1 MFYLTNNLESYIRP
15 NSVAVIGA
23 SNRKGS
29 IGNTTIKN
37 FKDLNF
43 KGKVYGI
50 NPRYDEIEGF
60 RCFGSLTDVPEEI
73 DVAIIAVS
81 SHLVENAILDCVKKQ
96 VKFVVI
102 FSSGFAEK
110 GQEGLQKQ
118 NEILQLCKE
127 NGIRVVGPNTLGAFN
142 IKDQIFLSFNPATI
156 EFVSGEIGMV
166 SQSGATG
173 SIIMGMAMEE
183 KLGFTYTL
191 TTGNQ
196 MDLNTLD
203 FMEFLISDDDTKII
217 GTYLEAVPDGNK
229 LRDLADNA
237 LAKHKPIVMLKTGR
251 SEAGQKAALSHTASL
266 TGSSKVFE
274 MITNRHGIT
283 LVDGIDGMVD
293 ALKVFNSGKRPTGN
307 RVATVV
313 ISGAT
318 GIMVADKLEDYGLE
332 MATLSQ
338 ETQNRLLEV
347 VPSYCSV
354 LNPVDIGQTL
364 LDNPILYKHCIETLV
379 ETDEV
384 DIVILH
390 LPLGIEKY
398 ANDII
403 EVASVTNKPIIV
415 MHTCPEQVIGNVRK
429 ILNENFVPAYNS
441 IESAVRAASHLV
453 CYEDAYNNYLTNRLT
468 VREDLAKHKFDY
480 VLKGLTVTEPQVK
493 SILNEMNIP
502 TPKGVVINDVTKL
515 IEQTKHLSY
524 PLVAKIVS
532 PEITHKSDAG
542 GVVLGIEDLDSL
554 INAFNS
560 IIHNAKKYAPNAKI
574 EGVLVEEMVE
584 GPFLETFIGVKKDP
598 IFGPVILCGLG
609 GIYVEIMKDVSQN
622 LTPISRKDA
631 LSMIEQLKSYPLFTG
646 VRNGLKYDVEGFAD
660 VLVNVSQLAL
670 NLDGHWTE
678 LEINPLIVFEEGKG
692 VMALDGLL
700 TFASSE
706 KTKDR
711 VLQ

>member
-1 MFYLTNNLESYIRP
+1 MTNKLESYIRP
-15 NSVAVIGA
+15 KSVAVIGA
-23 SNRKGS
+23 SNRTGS

-37 FKDLNF
+37 FKTLRF
-43 KGKVYGI
+43 QGEVFGI

-60 RCFGSLTDVPEEI
+60 PCYASLTDVSEEI
-73 DVAIIAVS
+73 DVAIIAVA
-81 SHLVENAILDCVKKQ
+81 SHLVENSIRDCVKKK
-96 VKFVVI
+96 VKYVVI

-127 NGIRVVGPNTLGAFN
+127 NNIRVVGPNTLGAFN
-142 IKDQIFLSFNPATI
+142 IKDEIFLSFSPPTM
-156 EFVSGEIGMV
+156 EFVSGEIGIV

-203 FMEFLISDDDTKII
+203 FMEFLISDEDTKII

-229 LRDLADNA
+229 LRDLADQA
-237 LAKHKPIVMLKTGR
+237 LAEHKPIVMLKTGT
-251 SEAGQKAALSHTASL
+251 SESGQKAALSHTASL
-266 TGSSKVFE
+266 TGSSKVFNL
-274 MITNRHGIT
+274 IANRHGIT

-293 ALKVFNSGKRPTGN
+293 ALKVFRCGKRPTGN
-307 RVATVV
+307 RIATVV

-318 GIMVADKLEDYGLE
+318 GIMVADKLDDYGLE

-338 ETQNRLLEV
+338 ETQNKLLEV

-379 ETDEV
+379 ESDEV
-384 DIVILH
+384 DIVLLH
-390 LPLGIEKY
+390 LPVGIEKF

-403 EVASVTNKPIIV
+403 EVAKVSKKPIIV
-415 MHTCPEQVIGNVRK
+415 MHTCPEQIIGKVRK
-429 ILNENFVPAYNS
+429 ILNQHYVPAYNS
-441 IESAVRAASHLV
+441 IESAVEAASHLV
-453 CYEDAYNNYLTNRLT
+453 RYEYAYNNLLMNSQTT
-468 VREDLAKHKFDY
+468 REDLPIPTFDY
-480 VLKGLTVTEPQVK
+480 DVKGLTVTEPQVK
-493 SILNEMNIP
+493 RILNQMKIP
-502 TPKGVVINDVTKL
+502 TPKGVVVHDVNTL
-515 IEQTKHLSY
+515 IEKTKHLRF
-524 PLVAKIVS
+524 PVVAKIVS

-542 GVVLGIEDLDSL
+542 GVVVGIKDIDSL
-554 INAFNS
+554 IHHYHS
-560 IIHNAKKYAPNAKI
+560 IIQRSKKYDPNANI

-584 GPFLETFIGVKKDP
+584 GPFLEAYIGVKKDP

-622 LTPISRKDA
+622 LAPISKIEA
-631 LSMIEQLKSYPLFTG
+631 MNMIHQLKSYPLFTG
-646 VRNGLKYDVEGFAD
+646 VRNGRKYDVEGFAEVIVQVSD
-660 VLVNVSQLAL
+660 LVSH
-670 NLDGHWTE
+670 LDGDWTE

-700 TFASSE
+700 TFHSNE
-706 KTKDR
+706 KTKDGI
-711 VLQ
+711 LQ

>member
-1 MFYLTNNLESYIRP
+1 MSNKLESYIRP

-23 SNRKGS
+23 STRKGS

-43 KGKVYGI
+43 KGKVFGI

-60 RCFGSLTDVPEEI
+60 QCFASLTDVPEEV
-73 DVAIIAVS
+73 DVAIIAVA
-81 SHLVENAILDCVKKQ
+81 SHLVEAAIRDCVTKK

-110 GQEGLQKQ
+110 GEEGLQKQ

-127 NGIRVVGPNTLGAFN
+127 NDIRVVGPNTLGAFN
-142 IKDQIFLSFNPATI
+142 IKDQIFLSFTPATMDGI
-156 EFVSGEIGMV
+156 SGEIGIV

-183 KLGFTYTL
+183 KLGVTYTL

-203 FMEFLISDDDTKII
+203 FMEFLISDEDTKII
-217 GTYLEAVPDGNK
+217 GTYLEAVPDGDK
-229 LRDLADNA
+229 LRELANKA
-237 LAKHKPIVMLKTGR
+237 LAEHKPIVMLKTGR

-274 MITNRHGIT
+274 MVTNRHGIT

-293 ALKVFNSGKRPTGN
+293 ALKVFRSGKRPAGN

-318 GIMVADKLEDYGLE
+318 GIMVADKLEDNGLK

-379 ETDEV
+379 QTDEV

-390 LPLGIEKY
+390 LPVGIEKFAY
-398 ANDII
+398 DII
-403 EVASVTNKPIIV
+403 EVARGTNKPIIV

-429 ILNENFVPAYNS
+429 ILNKNHVPAYNS
-441 IESAVRAASHLV
+441 IESAVEAASHLV
-453 CYEDAYNNYLTNRLT
+453 YYEDAYNNYQINSLT
-468 VREDLAKHKFDY
+468 VGKELFKVTFDY
-480 VLKGLTVTEPQVK
+480 DLKGLTVTEPQVK
-493 SILNEMNIP
+493 SILNQMNIP
-502 TPKGVVINDVTKL
+502 TPKGVVIKDVTKIL
-515 IEQTKHLSY
+515 DETKHLSY
-524 PLVAKIVS
+524 PLVAKVVS
-532 PEITHKSDAG
+532 PEISHKSDAG
-542 GVVLGIEDLDSL
+542 GVVLAINDLDSL
-554 INAFNS
+554 LIAYHT
-560 IIHNAKKYAPNAKI
+560 IIQNAKIYNPNAII
-574 EGVLVEEMVE
+574 EGVLVEEMVK
-584 GPFLETFIGVKKDP
+584 GPFLEAFIGVKKDP

-609 GIYVEIMKDVSQN
+609 GIYVEILKDVSQE
-622 LTPISRKDA
+622 LAPVSRQDA
-631 LSMIEQLKSYPLFTG
+631 TRMIQQLKSYPLFSG

-660 VLVNVSQLAL
+660 VLVNVSNLAL
-670 NLDGHWTE
+670 NLDGNWTE

-706 KTKDR
+706 NTKDG

>member
-1 MFYLTNNLESYIRP
+1 LSNKLESYIRP

-23 SNRKGS
+23 STRKAS

-60 RCFGSLTDVPEEI
+60 KCFGSLTDVPEEV
-73 DVAIIAVS
+73 DVAIIAVA
-81 SHLVENAILDCVKKQ
+81 SHLVEAAIRDCVTKR

-118 NEILQLCKE
+118 NEILQLCKD
-127 NGIRVVGPNTLGAFN
+127 NDIRVVGPNTLGAFN
-142 IKDQIFLSFNPATI
+142 IKDQIFLSFTPATI
-156 EFVSGEIGMV
+156 DGISGEIGIV

-183 KLGFTYTL
+183 KLGVTYTL

-196 MDLNTLD
+196 MDLNTID
-203 FMEFLISDDDTKII
+203 FIEFLISDEDTKII
-217 GTYLEAVPDGNK
+217 GTYLEAVPDGDK
-229 LRDLADNA
+229 LRDLADKA
-237 LAKHKPIVMLKTGR
+237 LAEHKPIVMLKTGR

-274 MITNRHGIT
+274 MVTNRHGIT

-293 ALKVFNSGKRPTGN
+293 ALKVFRSGKRPAGN

-318 GIMVADKLEDYGLE
+318 GIMVADKLEDYGLK
-332 MATLSQ
+332 MANLSQ
-338 ETQNRLLEV
+338 ETQKRLLEV

-379 ETDEV
+379 QTDDV

-390 LPLGIEKY
+390 LPVGIEKFAY
-398 ANDII
+398 DII
-403 EVASVTNKPIIV
+403 EVAKGTNKPIIV

-429 ILNENFVPAYNS
+429 ILNENYVPAYNS
-441 IESAVRAASHLV
+441 IESAVEAASHLV
-453 CYEDAYNNYLTNRLT
+453 RYENVYNEYLINKLT
-468 VREDLAKHKFDY
+468 DGSEVFKRTFDY
-480 VLKGLTVTEPQVK
+480 DLKGLTVTEPQVK
-493 SILNEMNIP
+493 SILNQMNIP
-502 TPKGVVINDVTKL
+502 TPKGVVINDVTN
-515 IEQTKHLSY
+515 IIAQTKHLKY
-524 PLVAKIVS
+524 PLVAKVVS
-532 PEITHKSDAG
+532 PEISHKSDAG
-542 GVVLGIEDLDSL
+542 GVVLGIKDLDSL
-554 INAFNS
+554 LNAYHT
-560 IIHNAKKYAPNAKI
+560 IIQNAKIYNQNAII
-574 EGVLVEEMVE
+574 EGVLVEEMVK
-584 GPFLETFIGVKKDP
+584 GPFLEAFIGVKKDP

-609 GIYVEIMKDVSQN
+609 GIYVEILKDVSQD
-622 LTPISRKDA
+622 LAPVSRQDA
-631 LSMIEQLKSYPLFTG
+631 LRMIQQLKSYPLFSG

-660 VLVNVSQLAL
+660 VLVNVSILAI
-670 NLDGHWTE
+670 NLEGNWTE

-706 KTKDR
+706 KTKDG

>member
-1 MFYLTNNLESYIRP
+1 LSNKLESYIRP

-23 SNRKGS
+23 STRKGS

-60 RCFGSLTDVPEEI
+60 QCFGSLTDVPEEV
-73 DVAIIAVS
+73 DVAIIAVA
-81 SHLVENAILDCVKKQ
+81 SHLVEAAIRDCVTKR

-127 NGIRVVGPNTLGAFN
+127 NDIRVVGPNTLGAFN
-142 IKDQIFLSFNPATI
+142 IKDQIFLSFTPATI
-156 EFVSGEIGMV
+156 DGISGEIGIV

-183 KLGFTYTL
+183 KLGVTYTL

-196 MDLNTLD
+196 MDLNT
-203 FMEFLISDDDTKII
+203 TKII
-217 GTYLEAVPDGNK
+217 GTYLEAVPDGDK
-229 LRDLADNA
+229 LRDLADKA
-237 LAKHKPIVMLKTGR
+237 LAEHKPIVMLKTGR

-274 MITNRHGIT
+274 MVTNRHGIT

-293 ALKVFNSGKRPTGN
+293 ALKVFRSGKRPAGN

-318 GIMVADKLEDYGLE
+318 GIMVADKLEDYGLK
-332 MATLSQ
+332 MANLSQ
-338 ETQNRLLEV
+338 ETQKRLLEV

-379 ETDEV
+379 QTDDV

-390 LPLGIEKY
+390 LPVGIEKFAY
-398 ANDII
+398 DII
-403 EVASVTNKPIIV
+403 EVAKGTNKPIIV

-429 ILNENFVPAYNS
+429 ILNENYVPAYNS
-441 IESAVRAASHLV
+441 IESAVEAASHLV
-453 CYEDAYNNYLTNRLT
+453 RYENVYNDYLINKLT
-468 VREDLAKHKFDY
+468 DGSEVFKRTFDY
-480 VLKGLTVTEPQVK
+480 DLKGLTVTEPQVK
-493 SILNEMNIP
+493 SILNQMNIP
-502 TPKGVVINDVTKL
+502 TPKGVVINDVTN
-515 IEQTKHLSY
+515 IIAQTKHLTY
-524 PLVAKIVS
+524 PLVAKVVS
-532 PEITHKSDAG
+532 PEISHKSDAG
-542 GVVLGIEDLDSL
+542 GVVLGIKDLDSL
-554 INAFNS
+554 LNAYHT
-560 IIHNAKKYAPNAKI
+560 IIQNAKIYNPNAII
-574 EGVLVEEMVE
+574 EGVLVEEMVK
-584 GPFLETFIGVKKDP
+584 GPFLEAFIGVKKDP

-609 GIYVEIMKDVSQN
+609 GIYVEILKDVSQD
-622 LTPISRKDA
+622 LAPVSRQDA
-631 LSMIEQLKSYPLFTG
+631 LRMIQQLKSYPLFSG
-646 VRNGLKYDVEGFAD
+646 VRNGLKYDVEGIAD
-660 VLVNVSQLAL
+660 VLVNVSNLAI
-670 NLDGHWTE
+670 NLEGNWTE

-706 KTKDR
+706 KTKDG